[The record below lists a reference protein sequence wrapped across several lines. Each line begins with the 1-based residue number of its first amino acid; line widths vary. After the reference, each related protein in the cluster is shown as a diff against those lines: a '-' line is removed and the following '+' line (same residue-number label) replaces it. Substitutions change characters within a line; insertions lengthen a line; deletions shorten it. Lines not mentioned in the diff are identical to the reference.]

1 MQRFPTLPW
10 REFGWLRRGVSL
22 EKACKS
28 ARQNAHRG
36 MKTLLFCGEFYRRDK
51 FFGLCLPG
59 EVTYWPPGV
68 ELEFEPS
75 EVVHFVCGDPQMAAF
90 LAGLIVLQAW
100 TYGIGEDGMPLPE
113 RRPLL
118 VLTDKPGRF
127 GEAFLQLRLP
137 IDQIELLCRR
147 RRVRLYEK
155 TGRAGTDAA
164 SYWENRVR
172 ERDPRNRFHNFFPAY
187 VVIRSG
193 AEPKPISDREFL
205 GRADAAGPAVLI
217 SRCIDREAVTNI
229 ITKYRPFFLLIH
241 SENSSAAL
249 GSGLPTVI
257 CHDSIFAPEIS
268 AVSQDAATC
277 RCLPDRAFEDF
288 CQGSHFNVLQPEL
301 PPEAARLLSDAD
313 GALVSLS
320 EELAKQTGRLVRDV
334 ARTALRLRTLL
345 WGLPLGV
352 EAYEQGL
359 VLSQLRMT
367 LQFDV
372 SVNRLFE
379 ALRGRIPEMTALGEW
394 YELIIQVLVEDM
406 DKLIQLLAQQ
416 SPKRAALMHVIRD
429 AKVRTKR
436 RPALVVDSEPLAAAI
451 RHSLAF
457 PAPAGLGELAN
468 DVAILPVTEI
478 SQLEPGQACVISGA
492 FEPEQ
497 IFPPLSRSG
506 PHPITAILYPG
517 ELRFLRARLERA
529 RDLFPT
535 HPAVPTLIL
544 PMLSNIGAA
553 DPKMRSL
560 ARLQASG
567 IDLGTLLRSL
577 SRQRETDRV
586 GTILTDM
593 ERPRPDDRGTTV
605 RAHVVEL
612 ESDERSQRM
621 VVLLTKDARVS
632 YVRDDD
638 SICTG
643 SLLDLQP
650 GDRLIRIDP
659 VLRESLREKI
669 FSANPLQ
676 QTEPELQAIA
686 ERWRAELVAGIRAPK
701 AGPDIRESM
710 THAEVLSRIRA
721 RGSTITNPATIG
733 HWARGTV
740 HGPQDINDILRVGQ
754 AIGSEWLMNHWR
766 KVGLA
771 LIAIRSGSISL
782 GHQITKLIQRAA
794 LGDLELSADEQQ
806 FLEQTG
812 ITMGELQDAATL
824 VTVSSVSP
832 DTTEVARERVGNVF
846 VVDAVQETVD
856 GDAGAKRS
864 TAPAD

>member
-1 MQRFPTLPW
+1 
-10 REFGWLRRGVSL
+10 
-22 EKACKS
+22 
-28 ARQNAHRG
+28 
-36 MKTLLFCGEFYRRDK
+36 MKTLLFSGEFYHRDNC
-51 FFGLCLPG
+51 FGLYMEPD
-59 EVTYWPPGV
+59 TNRRPPFV
-68 ELEFEPS
+68 ETEFEPC
-75 EVVHFVCGDPQMAAF
+75 EAVHIVCGDAQIVAF
-90 LAGLIVLQAW
+90 LAGLIALQAW
-100 TYGIGEDGMPLPE
+100 TYGMGDDGIPLPE
-113 RRPLL
+113 RRPVL
-118 VLTDKPGRF
+118 VVTDTPGRF

-137 IDQIELLCRR
+137 IAQIEPLCIR
-147 RRVRLYEK
+147 RRVKLYEK

-164 SYWENRVR
+164 SYWENLVR
-172 ERDPRNRFHNFFPAY
+172 ERDSRNRFHNFFPAY
-187 VVIRSG
+187 AILRSG
-193 AEPKPISDREFL
+193 AEPKPISDRELL
-205 GRADAAGPAVLI
+205 GRADDAGPAVLI
-217 SRCIDREAVTNI
+217 SRCMDREVVI
-229 ITKYRPFFLLIH
+229 KLITKHRPFLLLIR
-241 SENSSAAL
+241 SENSAAAL
-249 GSGLPTVI
+249 GTGLPTVI

-268 AVSQDAATC
+268 EVSQDAATC
-277 RCLPDRAFEDF
+277 RCLPDPAFESF
-288 CQGSHFNVLQPEL
+288 CQGSGFNVVQPEL
-301 PPEAARLLSDAD
+301 PPDAARLLSDAD

-320 EELAKQTGRLVRDV
+320 EELAKPLRRLVRDV
-334 ARTALRLRTLL
+334 ARTALRLRRLL
-345 WGLPLGV
+345 WSLPVGV

-359 VLSQLRMT
+359 VLSQLPAT
-367 LQFDV
+367 LRFDV

-379 ALRGRIPEMTALGEW
+379 ALRGRMPEMAALGEW
-394 YELIIQVLVEDM
+394 HELIIQVLVEDM
-406 DKLIQLLAQQ
+406 GKLTQLLARQ
-416 SPKRAALMHVIRD
+416 SPKRVALMDVIRG
-429 AKVRTKR
+429 AKAGTKR
-436 RPALVVDSEPLAAAI
+436 SPALVVDSKPLAAAI

-457 PAPAGLGELAN
+457 PAPTGLGELAN
-468 DVAILPVTEI
+468 DLAILPVTEI

-529 RDLFPT
+529 RELFPT

-544 PMLSNIGAA
+544 PMLTNIGAA
-553 DPKMRSL
+553 DPKMRPL
-560 ARLQASG
+560 APLQASG
-567 IDLGTLLRSL
+567 LDLGTLLRSL

-593 ERPRPDDRGTTV
+593 ERPRPDDGGTTV

-612 ESDERSQRM
+612 ESEERSRM
-621 VVLLTKDARVS
+621 AVLLTRDAHVS
-632 YVRDDD
+632 YVRNDD

-686 ERWRAELVAGIRAPK
+686 KRWRAELVAGIRAPK
-701 AGPDIRESM
+701 SRPDIGESL
-710 THAEVLSRIRA
+710 THAEVLLRIRA
-721 RGSTITNPATIG
+721 RGSTIITPATIG

-754 AIGSEWLMNHWR
+754 AIGSEWLMDHWR
-766 KVGLA
+766 EVGLA

-824 VTVSSVSP
+824 ITVSAVSP
-832 DTTEVARERVGNVF
+832 DTTEVPSERVGNVF
-846 VVDAVQETVD
+846 VVDTVQETVD
-856 GDAGAKRS
+856 GDAGAKGS